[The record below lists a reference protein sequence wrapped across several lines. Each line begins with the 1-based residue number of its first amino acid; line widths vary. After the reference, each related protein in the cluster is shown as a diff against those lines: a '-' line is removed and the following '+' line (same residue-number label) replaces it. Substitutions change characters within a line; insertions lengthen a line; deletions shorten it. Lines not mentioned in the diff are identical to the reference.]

1 METQGIELDR
11 SSATPA
17 TSRRWK
23 LVMPV
28 LSIALALCLGGWRL
42 WHVGRYQQ
50 ALAEVN
56 ELMAAG
62 RHGMAARN
70 LGLLLARKPGWDEAN
85 YLLGACE
92 RARGRPDEASEAWA
106 RVPPDSP
113 FWGRATQGRTELK
126 IERGLLGD
134 AEQLVIDAQKN
145 APDHGFTLNALLAPI
160 YCQQGRFEEAGRLI
174 EAEWDQMNQNGEG
187 ASEKAINL
195 VRMHTDLERKI
206 APPEVIRS
214 YLEQAARLSPKDDRV
229 WLGRANLAIRDGSF
243 EQAAGLL
250 NDCLRERPDNI
261 AVWRAKLSLAIA
273 TNQLATALEALK
285 HLPFDECAPV
295 QIPKLAAWIARQHG
309 DLDAERRALELVIEA
324 VPADFSALMRLAELA
339 EKAGQPERVAEVQ
352 KQKNEIERLQNRYE
366 QLYNRNQPIRD
377 AVEMAQLAAQLG
389 HGFEARA
396 FLTVALAEDPGRND
410 LREKLR
416 RLSRPRSEPSAV
428 PRRTLAQILAS
439 ELAPPADP
447 SLESSNGNENQ

>member
-1 METQGIELDR
+1 MKTQGIEVER
-11 SSATPA
+11 RSATP
-17 TSRRWK
+17 TTRRRWK
-23 LVMPV
+23 LVLPV
-28 LSIALALCLGGWRL
+28 LSIALALCLGSWRL
-42 WHVGRYQQ
+42 WHVGRYQR
-50 ALAEVN
+50 ALADIN
-56 ELMAAG
+56 EQMAAG
-62 RHGMAARN
+62 LHGMAARN
-70 LGLLLARKPGWDEAN
+70 LGSLLARKPGWDEAN

-145 APDHGFTLNALLAPI
+145 APDYGSTLNALLAPI
-160 YCQQGRFEEAGRLI
+160 YCQQGRFEEARRLI
-174 EAEWDQMNQNGEG
+174 EAQWDQLNQNGDG

-195 VRMHTDLERKI
+195 VRMRTDLERKI

-214 YLEQAARLSPKDDRV
+214 YLEQAARSSPEDDRV
-229 WLGRANLAIRDGSF
+229 WLGRANLAIRDGSY
-243 EQAAGLL
+243 EQAARLL
-250 NDCLRERPDNI
+250 DDCLRKRPDDVP
-261 AVWRAKLSLAIA
+261 VWRAKLSLAIA
-273 TNQLATALEALK
+273 TNQLATALQALK
-285 HLPFDECAPV
+285 RLPFDESAPA
-295 QIPKLAAWIARQHG
+295 QIPKLAAWISRQHG

-324 VPADFSALMRLAELA
+324 VPADFSALMRLADLV
-339 EKAGQPERVAEVQ
+339 EKAGQPERVAELQ
-352 KQKNEIERLQNRYE
+352 QQKNEIERLHARYE

-410 LREKLR
+410 LRDKLR

-428 PRRTLAQILAS
+428 PRRTLAQILAP
-439 ELAPPADP
+439 ELAPQADP
-447 SLESSNGNENQ
+447 PFESSNWNENQ